1 MKAEREVR
9 LKAEVEAKLKA
20 EREAKMKAQ
29 VEAKMREKLE
39 RERKPEDNLEETSFD
54 CGLCGKKYKF
64 ENFLKVHQRRP
75 CV

>member
-1 MKAEREVR
+1 MKDEKAAW
-9 LKAEVEAKLKA
+9 LKAEVEAK
-20 EREAKMKAQ
+20 MK
-29 VEAKMREKLE
+29 EKLE
-39 RERKPEDNLEETSFD
+39 KERRTPDALEETSFD